1 MITIREKDILFISV
15 NVILFFSYIA
25 YWFMREA
32 VMIGVIA
39 MTSPEPNVQEGMIYL
54 LYSFSGIAIS
64 IAAMIT
70 VIIDFWWLYRSIRQF
85 QQGYWKE
92 NL

>member
-15 NVILFFSYIA
+15 NVILFFSYIS

-32 VMIGVIA
+32 TMIGVIT

-64 IAAMIT
+64 IAAMVT
-70 VIIDFWWLYRSIRQF
+70 LIIDFWWLYRSIRQF